1 MEFDKNTKYRVWH
14 NCQIGKV
21 GSFYVGV
28 KSPEEAWLVLNTLWD
43 YDLFQYYN
51 GVKGDYAN
59 ASGFEYFD
67 EEENDWCEWYDE
79 DGLDIREHFEE
90 ME

>member
-1 MEFDKNTKYRVWH
+1 MKYRVWH

-21 GSFYVGV
+21 KNFYVDV
-28 KSPEEAWLVLNTLWD
+28 RNEQEAWLVLNTLWD

-51 GVKGDYAN
+51 RVKGDYAN

-79 DGLDIREHFEE
+79 EGLDIREHFESLE
-90 ME
+90 E